1 MFLLGKLKLY
11 AALIGAA
18 ALAIVAVY
26 YRGKADGQDDLEYEI
41 KDDRLN
47 KILTAKEVQDEL
59 QNSSDD
65 DIAARA
71 RRWHRM
77 QSQFRVQ
84 AARPLKIHLLQPRN
98 HFSNDELLLL
108 NRKKAVVRSIFISV
122 NNLFLKRIQSNFSK
136 WCAHIKG
143 QSWVN
148 TNDSF

>member
-18 ALAIVAVY
+18 ALAIVTVY

-47 KILTAKEVQDEL
+47 KILTAKEVRDEL

-71 RRWHRM
+71 SRW
-77 QSQFRVQ
+77 
-84 AARPLKIHLLQPRN
+84 
-98 HFSNDELLLL
+98 
-108 NRKKAVVRSIFISV
+108 VR
-122 NNLFLKRIQSNFSK
+122 
-136 WCAHIKG
+136 
-143 QSWVN
+143 
-148 TNDSF
+148 DSDG